1 MIDQRYSFFYA
12 GDAFPAG
19 SSPFLS
25 GYPGPS
31 PLTSDPP
38 YRSAN
43 SSSLQMAQLWASHA
57 HDGKPPYASAKH
69 FHFSLSFCLG
79 RMSYILKDTGGIIFL
94 FVTTSSCPKPRRL
107 VPFLFIASTN
117 GILFHFCPPAAGCA
131 LGSVLY
137 ASHFPCPPPV
147 FDSRLSYITVIYPPS
162 LVLFKAFC
170 PICTLSLA
178 NSMIQLVHDIFFSP
192 MSSRNIY
199 LYICVCVLSSQSLCS
214 GLFTE

>member
-1 MIDQRYSFFYA
+1 MTDQRYSFFYA

-31 PLTSDPP
+31 PLTSDPS

-57 HDGKPPYASAKH
+57 HNGKPPYASANT
-69 FHFSLSFCLG
+69 FISRSLSVSGAHLIC
-79 RMSYILKDTGGIIFL
+79 GIIFL

-107 VPFLFIASTN
+107 VLFLFIASTN

-147 FDSRLSYITVIYPPS
+147 FNSRLSYITGIYPPS
-162 LVLFKAFC
+162 LVLF
-170 PICTLSLA
+170 LSFLS
-178 NSMIQLVHDIFFSP
+178 NMYFVFG
-192 MSSRNIY
+192 Y
-199 LYICVCVLSSQSLCS
+199 LYSPTCPWH
-214 GLFTE
+214 LFLTYEFQK

>member
-1 MIDQRYSFFYA
+1 MTDQRYPFSHA

-31 PLTSDPP
+31 PLTSDPS

-57 HDGKPPYASAKH
+57 HDGKPPYASASY
-69 FHFSLSFCLG
+69 FIFSLSFRLG
-79 RMSYILKDTGGIIFL
+79 RTSYILKDTGGVIFL
-94 FVTTSSCPKPRRL
+94 FVTWSSCPKPRRL
-107 VPFLFIASTN
+107 VPFLVIASTN

-137 ASHFPCPPPV
+137 ASHFPRPPPV
-147 FDSRLSYITVIYPPS
+147 FHSRLSYITVIYPPS
-162 LVLFKAFC
+162 LVLF
-170 PICTLSLA
+170 LSFLSNMYFVFA
-178 NSMIQLVHDIFFSP
+178 
-192 MSSRNIY
+192 Y
-199 LYICVCVLSSQSLCS
+199 LYSPTCP
-214 GLFTE
+214 